1 MGRIL
6 RPMKRTRSLGAL
18 AALSAVIVLVSSC
31 GDSSGPGS
39 GAVSISANSA
49 TNLSAAPGSQ
59 VAELPSV
66 IVRDKGGQPLS
77 GARVTFSVETGGGT
91 VTGGS
96 TTTDASG
103 IATVGS
109 WTLGPSSGSNTL
121 SARTGSLPAVTF
133 TADAADPCSILQ
145 PHSLGTTTDSQLS
158 PRDCQLSDGRFVDFY
173 TVTLPAAGTY
183 VFN

>member
-1 MGRIL
+1 
-6 RPMKRTRSLGAL
+6 MKRTRSLGAL
-18 AALSAVIVLVSSC
+18 AALSAVVVLVSSC

-49 TNLSAAPGSQ
+49 TNLPAAPGSQ

-121 SARTGSLPAVTF
+121 VARTGSLPGVTF
-133 TADAADPCSILQ
+133 TASGADPCAAAMS
-145 PHSLGTTTDSQLS
+145 HVLGTTTEGALTPQ
-158 PRDCQLSDGRFVDFY
+158 
-173 TVTLPAAGTY
+173 
-183 VFN
+183 